1 MPRASTTP
9 TIYRRT
15 SRPPKRQRLHQSAR
29 TLISLRQF
37 IRVPFRLVGK
47 VRKPLGEL
55 VATRQDQPTSL
66 QVQKNQLLFL
76 DRFEPPLSA
85 HNPPRAVSNR
95 ICSLKLLSTTRPPP
109 SCGVMSLGAN
119 FVPLGELWKAKC
131 SALPRDQL
139 ASRQVV
145 AGSSRSS
152 APSCNRT
159 GSRSPSIAMRNTERA
174 SSSGFTVLLPT
185 DLSVSHAS
193 SKAVSKT
200 TKVCG
205 SKELLWKP
213 RIAPPSDFILA

>member
-85 HNPPRAVSNR
+85 HNPPRAVSTSACCKQSHLFTQIVEHDTTTALMRRYEPRSKLCAIGGTLESKNR
-95 ICSLKLLSTTRPPP
+95 RCDRLIALLGTAAR
-109 SCGVMSLGAN
+109 
-119 FVPLGELWKAKC
+119 
-131 SALPRDQL
+131 SAC
-139 ASRQVV
+139 A
-145 AGSSRSS
+145 
-152 APSCNRT
+152 
-159 GSRSPSIAMRNTERA
+159 
-174 SSSGFTVLLPT
+174 
-185 DLSVSHAS
+185 
-193 SKAVSKT
+193 
-200 TKVCG
+200 
-205 SKELLWKP
+205 
-213 RIAPPSDFILA
+213 